1 MDLADLPLMT
11 APRSLEA
18 PAGNYAALAI
28 LKEGGDATLSD
39 SFVLDF
45 GSVTLGSGTEE
56 AMLVILNDNLLA
68 EQAFTDLLSSTAT
81 VVSGSGFRFTGCSVT
96 NLLGGVS
103 QGGCDIF
110 FDTDLAGMF
119 TEVLDFPVES
129 SNASGY
135 DQIIDQVTL
144 AIEGNIVAVMPS
156 VPEPGT
162 MTILGSGLGTLFF
175 AVRRRRWTMRIV

>member
-18 PAGNYAALAI
+18 PAGKYAALAI

-56 AMLVILNDNLLA
+56 AMLAILNDNLLA

-81 VVSGSGFRFTGCSVT
+81 VVSG
-96 NLLGGVS
+96 
-103 QGGCDIF
+103 
-110 FDTDLAGMF
+110 
-119 TEVLDFPVES
+119 
-129 SNASGY
+129 
-135 DQIIDQVTL
+135 
-144 AIEGNIVAVMPS
+144 
-156 VPEPGT
+156 
-162 MTILGSGLGTLFF
+162 
-175 AVRRRRWTMRIV
+175 